1 MQKQSVDDQ
10 ELGVSRQVPLYVV
23 FNVASGSGDAQ
34 QNQRKMQE
42 ILRAA
47 GRRHEFLL
55 ARDPNQIGQLAQRAA
70 SLASAHAGAVIAAGG
85 DGTINAVAQAVL
97 PTGRPFGIV
106 PQGTFNYSSRAH
118 AIPLDTQAATEALL
132 DARLERMQVGLVND
146 RVFLVNAS
154 LGLYP
159 QLLQDRE
166 AYKKQFGRYRPV
178 ALLSTMATLLRGHGL
193 LALELHHDS
202 GSEVVRTASL
212 FVGNNPLQL
221 AQAGL
226 EAETIE
232 RGQLAGIVLQAAGTR
247 ALLRLV
253 VRGALGRLGESDS
266 VRSFGFHTLHARPAL
281 RGLRRL
287 KVALDGEV
295 CWMKPP
301 IVFSVA
307 DQPLWLMTPR
317 KQSSSSS
324 AA

>member
-1 MQKQSVDDQ
+1 MQNQPVDGQ
-10 ELGVSRQVPLYVV
+10 ERRLTREQPLYVV

-34 QNQRKMQE
+34 QNQQKMQE
-42 ILRAA
+42 ILRRAK
-47 GRRHEFLL
+47 RQHEFLL
-55 ARDPNQIGQLAQRAA
+55 VRDPKELGRLAQRAA
-70 SLASAHAGAVIAAGG
+70 SLATSHGGAVVVAGG

-118 AIPLDTQAATEALL
+118 AIPLDTEAATEALL

-154 LGLYP
+154 LGIYP

-166 AYKKQFGRYRPV
+166 AYKKQLGRYRPV
-178 ALLSTMATLLRGHGL
+178 AVLSTLATMMRGHGL
-193 LALELHHDS
+193 LALELYHDNER
-202 GSEVVRTASL
+202 EVVRTASL

-221 AQAGL
+221 EQTGL
-226 EAETIE
+226 PAETIE
-232 RGQLAGIVLQAAGTR
+232 NGQLSGVILQVQGTG
-247 ALLRLV
+247 ALFRLAL
-253 VRGALGRLGESDS
+253 RGALGRLGESDS
-266 VRSFGFHTLHARPAL
+266 VRHFGFRRLQVRPAL
-281 RGLRRL
+281 RGLRAL

-301 IVFSVA
+301 ITFSVSER
-307 DQPLWLMTPR
+307 PLWLLTPR
-317 KQSSSSS
+317 SPSTD